1 MSCGHPHDKPCSEVL
16 ALVYN
21 YLDGELGDAGCGE
34 VRKHLDECGPC
45 LREFGLEEAVKRL
58 VARHCGHDPVPH
70 DLRAKVMTRIQQ
82 VRYDLEITEFQATD
96 VRRRQS

>member
-1 MSCGHPHDKPCSEVL
+1 MSCGHPHDLPCSEAL
-16 ALVYN
+16 ALVYS
-21 YLDGELGDAGCGE
+21 YLDGELGDASCIE

-58 VARHCGHDPVPH
+58 VQKHCGHDPVPL

-82 VRYDLEITEFQATD
+82 VRFDLEVTEFRVD
-96 VRRRQS
+96 